1 MNMKKNTLLAYTW
14 PIFLEYIM
22 QLLVT
27 NIDKIMVNTMS
38 ETAVSS
44 ISNATTVLDV
54 LLITF
59 SVISLAITIIA
70 AQYLGKGEK
79 EEVSKVYSLGLV
91 VISAISIVLTIVL
104 LIFGRSI
111 FIAIQVPPECLEDS
125 VIYLNIIAIGLL
137 FQGLYAGLVA
147 IFRSQGW
154 MKRALYVSTFI
165 NVANIIGNYILIYG
179 FGPIPALGVAGAAI
193 SSLIARI
200 LGFVA
205 LYVIFK
211 RNSSIPLN
219 FKALRVW
226 PTELMKRML
235 YIGLP
240 SGGESISYNASQMI
254 ILMFINT
261 FGNAVV
267 KLRSFACMFQMCS
280 YMYASS
286 ISTAAQVVV
295 SNIMGKGDLDGAEK
309 EVKHCLK
316 IAISISALTS
326 LALFIFSDQVYGLFI
341 SDPELLHTA
350 KILMGIGIILEI
362 SRAVNMT
369 LVRCLQAAGD
379 TIYPMTVGIIFMWG
393 CATFLSWLLGVVFNM
408 GIVGVWIAMCLDE
421 TIRAFLFMA
430 RFKKG
435 KWRENKVMQ

>member
-1 MNMKKNTLLAYTW
+1 MKKSTLLAYTW
-14 PIFLEYIM
+14 PIFIEYIM

-70 AQYLGKGEK
+70 SQYLGKGDEK
-79 EEVSKVYSLGLV
+79 EVGVVYSVGLV

-104 LIFGRSI
+104 LVFGRSI
-111 FIAIQVPPECLEDS
+111 FLAIQVPPECLEDS
-125 VIYLNIIAIGLL
+125 VIYLNIIAIGLI

-147 IFRSQGW
+147 IFRSLGW

-165 NVANIIGNYILIYG
+165 NIANIIGNYVLIYG
-179 FGPIPALGVAGAAI
+179 FGSIPALGVAGAAI

-200 LGFVA
+200 LGFA
-205 LYVIFK
+205 LLYIIFK
-211 RNSSIPLN
+211 RNSHIPLN
-219 FKALRVW
+219 FKALKPW
-226 PTELMKRML
+226 PTDLMKRML
-235 YIGLP
+235 HIGLP
-240 SGGESISYNASQMI
+240 SGGESISYNASQMV
-254 ILMFINT
+254 ILMFINM
-261 FGNAVV
+261 FGNAIV
-267 KLRSFACMFQMCS
+267 KLRSFACMFQMVS

-286 ISTAAQVVV
+286 ISTAAQILV

-309 EVKHCLK
+309 EVKHCLV
-316 IAISISALTS
+316 IAITISALTS
-326 LALFIFSDQVYGLFI
+326 TVLFIFSDQVYGLFI
-341 SDPELLHTA
+341 SDVELLKTA

-379 TIYPMTVGIIFMWG
+379 TVYPMTVGIIFMWG
-393 CATFLSWLLGVVFNM
+393 CATFMSWLLGVVFNM
-408 GIVGVWIAMCLDE
+408 GIVGVWIAMCMDE
-421 TIRAFLFMA
+421 TIRAFLFMH

-435 KWRENKVMQ
+435 EWRNNRVIK